1 MKKSESSYDANVF
14 QSLAE
19 RLPRHD
25 FVSNAKIC
33 RNSRLGTVSQR
44 ERSQFLPNL
53 ASSFFVPLLNC
64 SNVRLF
70 QCFPVPSYFRVPRS
84 PVLTSRG
91 KTKVFTLIELLVVI
105 AIIAIL
111 AGMLLP
117 ALNKAKRTA
126 QGIACRSNLKTAG
139 TAIFL
144 YRDTYND
151 YVLPLHCGNAGVYG
165 EYSTKMWMQFLG
177 MLGIVYPENL
187 KNGTRHMAPYMC
199 PAVRKEKFNNT
210 DMAFYH
216 YTVNPKKVPTIPTI
230 DNWKNL
236 KKFSEVKNH
245 SRIFYMLETRNNP
258 AGSNPDGFNLAYN
271 LGNDP
276 FPTTATS
283 AWFDTSRHGKFNTLF
298 FDGHVNGLSA
308 NDIDAPGTSAKS
320 FFWRGE

>member
-1 MKKSESSYDANVF
+1 MKN
-14 QSLAE
+14 L
-19 RLPRHD
+19 
-25 FVSNAKIC
+25 
-33 RNSRLGTVSQR
+33 NS
-44 ERSQFLPNL
+44 
-53 ASSFFVPLLNC
+53 A
-64 SNVRLF
+64 VRQMF
-70 QCFPVPSYFRVPRS
+70 FRVR
-84 PVLTSRG
+84 R
-91 KTKVFTLIELLVVI
+91 KTKAFTLIELLVVI
-105 AIIAIL
+105 SIIAIL

-117 ALNKAKRTA
+117 ALNRAKRSA

-139 TAIFL
+139 TAILL
-144 YRDTYND
+144 YRDSYND

-165 EYSTKMWMQFLG
+165 EYSQKMWMQFLG

-187 KNGTRHMAPYMC
+187 KNGTRYMAPYMC

-216 YTVNPKKVPTIPTI
+216 YAVNLKKIPTIPTI
-230 DNWKNL
+230 DKWKNL
-236 KKFSEVKNH
+236 KKFSEIKNH

-283 AWFDTSRHGKFNTLF
+283 AWFDISRHGKFNTLF